1 MAVPIKISW
10 FVVIFFVSNIFCY
23 QAKPD
28 ATDFG
33 TILVDGVERDFILYR
48 PGTEKYRAL
57 VFVMHGYTSSASI
70 IMSYSGMN
78 EIALEE
84 NFLVV
89 YPQGTLDQ
97 RGNAFFNVGYEFHA
111 DVEIDDEKFI
121 KHLAMD
127 LVKRHE
133 IDPRNVF
140 ATGMSNGGDMSY
152 LLACNASD
160 IFSAI
165 ASVAGV
171 MMKKIMDECRPE
183 RPLPVFEIHGTEDE
197 LSSFDGDIGNE
208 DGWGPYYDQS
218 TSIKYWVDQN
228 GLEQREQ
235 NRMQDKDKNDG
246 SSIIFERYWDDT
258 KQSEVWFYIVE
269 GGGHNWPGA
278 ASKLRWWKNPIL
290 WYFLQGGNRDVDSSR
305 EIWSF
310 FERYLES

>member
-1 MAVPIKISW
+1 
-10 FVVIFFVSNIFCY
+10 
-23 QAKPD
+23 
-28 ATDFG
+28 
-33 TILVDGVERDFILYR
+33 
-48 PGTEKYRAL
+48 
-57 VFVMHGYTSSASI
+57 
-70 IMSYSGMN
+70 
-78 EIALEE
+78 
-84 NFLVV
+84 
-89 YPQGTLDQ
+89 
-97 RGNAFFNVGYEFHA
+97 
-111 DVEIDDEKFI
+111 
-121 KHLAMD
+121 
-127 LVKRHE
+127 
-133 IDPRNVF
+133 
-140 ATGMSNGGDMSY
+140 
-152 LLACNASD
+152 
-160 IFSAI
+160 
-165 ASVAGV
+165 
-171 MMKKIMDECRPE
+171 MDECRPE
-183 RPLPVFEIHGTEDE
+183 KPLPVFEIHGTEDQ

-246 SSIIFERYWDDT
+246 SSVIFERYWDDT